1 MQTLLNPYEIT
12 KWMVSGEA
20 YYEEVAFESLPGE
33 AEDEINFGDCV
44 IGSEKKISFI
54 IRNNGNN

>member
-44 IGSEKKISFI
+44 IG
-54 IRNNGNN
+54 